1 MHVGEL
7 IKQYRL
13 DHNLSMQDFADKSSL
28 SKAYVAMLE
37 RVYNPKNK
45 QPISPSMDKMNK
57 IAKGMGLSF
66 DDLLQR
72 LNSGSEFVDSKDRA
86 VEIELNECLEELR
99 NNPEMRQLLKSAR
112 NISKE
117 SIQKTCEYIN
127 FLKFLNCN
135 MKLNTF

>member
-7 IKQYRL
+7 IKQYCL

-127 FLKFLNCN
+127 FLKFIDT
-135 MKLNTF
+135 KDGKK

>member
-7 IKQYRL
+7 IKQSRL

-37 RVYNPKNK
+37 RVYNPENK
-45 QPISPSMDKMNK
+45 QPISPAMDKMNK

-127 FLKFLNCN
+127 FLKFIDT
-135 MKLNTF
+135 KDGKK